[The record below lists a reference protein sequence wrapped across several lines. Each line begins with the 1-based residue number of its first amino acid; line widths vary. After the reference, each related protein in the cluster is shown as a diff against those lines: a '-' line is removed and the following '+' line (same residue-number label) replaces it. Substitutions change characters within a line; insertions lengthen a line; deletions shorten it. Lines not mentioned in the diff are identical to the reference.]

1 MYGAIIGDVAGSYY
15 EILESRARKNKQIR
29 SYMEKTM
36 ILDKNIPLF
45 TEKSS
50 CTDDSILTIA
60 IMDAKLNNKDYKETL
75 KEFGLREL
83 ELGKDIYNRGR
94 FGKGFVKW
102 LTGDYEG
109 DSYGNGCAMR
119 ISSIGFLCNSL
130 EEVKEESYKATI
142 PSHNHEES
150 IKCAEA
156 VAVSIFLLRN
166 GLSKEKLKEYIESN
180 YFKLDYNLDDLRLNY
195 LFTSRAIDSVPQA
208 IYCFLESKDFE
219 NAIRISLSIG
229 GDSDTIAAITG
240 ALAEAYYG
248 VPEDLIEKVNQY
260 LRDYMNP
267 VLEKYYGKNKKK
279 VLEVKHVKES

>member
-15 EILESRARKNKQIR
+15 EILEARARKNKQIR

-50 CTDDSILTIA
+50 CTDDSILNIA

-75 KEFGLREL
+75 KEYGLREL

-166 GLSKEKLKEYIESN
+166 GLPKEKLKEYIEKN

-240 ALAEAYYG
+240 ALAESYYG
-248 VPEDLIEKVNQY
+248 VPEDLIEKVNPY
-260 LRDYMNP
+260 LRDYMNT

>member
-1 MYGAIIGDVAGSYY
+1 
-15 EILESRARKNKQIR
+15 
-29 SYMEKTM
+29 
-36 ILDKNIPLF
+36 
-45 TEKSS
+45 
-50 CTDDSILTIA
+50 
-60 IMDAKLNNKDYKETL
+60 
-75 KEFGLREL
+75 
-83 ELGKDIYNRGR
+83 
-94 FGKGFVKW
+94 
-102 LTGDYEG
+102 
-109 DSYGNGCAMR
+109 MR

-166 GLSKEKLKEYIESN
+166 GLPKEKLKEYIEKN

-248 VPEDLIEKVNQY
+248 VPEDLIEKVNPY
-260 LRDYMNP
+260 LRDYMNT

>member
-1 MYGAIIGDVAGSYY
+1 MYGAIIGDIAGSYY
-15 EILESRARKNKQIR
+15 EILEARARKNKQIR

-45 TEKSS
+45 TDKSS
-50 CTDDSILTIA
+50 CTDDSILTVA
-60 IMDAKLNNKDYKETL
+60 IMDAKINNRDYKEFL
-75 KEFGLREL
+75 KEYGLREL
-83 ELGKDIYNRGR
+83 ELGNDIYNRGR

-102 LTGDYEG
+102 IMGDYEG

-156 VAVSIFLLRN
+156 VATSIFLLRN
-166 GLSKEKLKEYIESN
+166 GISKEKLKEYIENN
-180 YFKLDYNLDDLRLNY
+180 YFKLDYDLDQLRLNY
-195 LFTSRAIDSVPQA
+195 SFTSRAIDSVPQA
-208 IYCFLESKDFE
+208 IYCFLESKNFE
-219 NAIRISLSIG
+219 NAIRTSLSIG

-240 ALAEAYYG
+240 ALAEAHYG
-248 VPEDLIEKVNQY
+248 VPNDLLEEVKPY
-260 LRDYMNP
+260 LRDYMLP
-267 VLEKYYGKNKKK
+267 VLEKYYDKSKKK
-279 VLEVKHVKES
+279 VLEVKHDKKN

>member
-15 EILESRARKNKQIR
+15 EILEARARKNKQIR

-75 KEFGLREL
+75 KEYGLREL

-166 GLSKEKLKEYIESN
+166 GLPKEKLKEYIEKN

-248 VPEDLIEKVNQY
+248 VPEDLIEKVNPY
-260 LRDYMNP
+260 LRDYMNT

>member
-15 EILESRARKNKQIR
+15 EILEARARKNKQIR

-45 TEKSS
+45 TDKSS
-50 CTDDSILTIA
+50 CTDDSILTVA

-75 KEFGLREL
+75 KEYGLREL

-156 VAVSIFLLRN
+156 VAVSIFLLRS
-166 GLSKEKLKEYIESN
+166 GLPKEKLKEYIENN

-208 IYCFLESKDFE
+208 IYCFLESKDLPQLLHLT
-219 NAIRISLSIG
+219 ASLEFSVPQL
-229 GDSDTIAAITG
+229 SHFTIKSNTSLNNYFYNII
-240 ALAEAYYG
+240 LF
-248 VPEDLIEKVNQY
+248 
-260 LRDYMNP
+260 
-267 VLEKYYGKNKKK
+267 
-279 VLEVKHVKES
+279 

>member
-15 EILESRARKNKQIR
+15 EILEARARKNKQIR
-29 SYMEKTM
+29 SYIEKTM

-50 CTDDSILTIA
+50 CTDDTILTIA

-75 KEFGLREL
+75 KEYGLREL

-130 EEVKEESYKATI
+130 EGVKEESYKATI

-156 VAVSIFLLRN
+156 VAVSIFLLRS
-166 GLSKEKLKEYIESN
+166 GLPKEKLKEYIENN

-248 VPEDLIEKVNQY
+248 VPEDLIEKVNLY

>member
-15 EILESRARKNKQIR
+15 EILEARARKNKQIR

-248 VPEDLIEKVNQY
+248 VPEDLIEKVNPY

>member
-15 EILESRARKNKQIR
+15 EILEARARKNKQIR

-75 KEFGLREL
+75 KEYGLREL

-102 LTGDYEG
+102 LIGDYEG

-166 GLSKEKLKEYIESN
+166 GLPKEKLKEYIENN
-180 YFKLDYNLDDLRLNY
+180 YFKLDYDLDDLRLNY

-240 ALAEAYYG
+240 AIAESYYG
-248 VPEDLIEKVNQY
+248 VPEDLIEKVNPY
-260 LRDYMNP
+260 LRDYMNT

>member
-15 EILESRARKNKQIR
+15 EILEARARKNKQIR

-260 LRDYMNP
+260 LKDYMNP

>member
-15 EILESRARKNKQIR
+15 EILEARARKNKQIR

-166 GLSKEKLKEYIESN
+166 GLSKEELKEYIENN

-248 VPEDLIEKVNQY
+248 VPEDLIEKVNPY

>member
-1 MYGAIIGDVAGSYY
+1 MYGAIIGDIAGSYY
-15 EILESRARKNKQIR
+15 EILEARARKNKQIR

-45 TEKSS
+45 TDKSS
-50 CTDDSILTIA
+50 CTDDSILTVA
-60 IMDAKLNNKDYKETL
+60 IMDAKINNRDYKEVL
-75 KEFGLREL
+75 KEYGLREL
-83 ELGKDIYNRGR
+83 ELGNDIYNRGR

-102 LTGDYEG
+102 IMGDYEG

-156 VAVSIFLLRN
+156 VATSIFLLRN
-166 GLSKEKLKEYIESN
+166 GISKEKLKEYIENN
-180 YFKLDYNLDDLRLNY
+180 YFKLDYDLDQLRLNY
-195 LFTSRAIDSVPQA
+195 SFTSRAIDSVPQA

-219 NAIRISLSIG
+219 NAIRTSLSIG

-240 ALAEAYYG
+240 ALAEAHYG
-248 VPEDLIEKVNQY
+248 VPNDLLEEVKPY
-260 LRDYMNP
+260 LRDYMLP
-267 VLEKYYGKNKKK
+267 VLEKYYDKSKKK
-279 VLEVKHVKES
+279 VLEVKHDKKN

>member
-15 EILESRARKNKQIR
+15 EILEARARKNKQIR

-75 KEFGLREL
+75 KEYGLREL

-109 DSYGNGCAMR
+109 DSFGNGSAMR

-156 VAVSIFLLRN
+156 VAASIFLLRN
-166 GLSKEKLKEYIESN
+166 GLPKEKLKEYIEKN
-180 YFKLDYNLDDLRLNY
+180 YFKLDYDLDDLRLNY

-248 VPEDLIEKVNQY
+248 VPEDLIEKVNPY
-260 LRDYMNP
+260 LRDYMNT

>member
-1 MYGAIIGDVAGSYY
+1 MYGAIIGDIAGSYY
-15 EILESRARKNKQIR
+15 EILESRARRDKSIR

-50 CTDDSILTIA
+50 CTDDSILTCA
-60 IMDAKLNNKDYKETL
+60 IMDAKLNGRDYKEVL
-75 KEFGLREL
+75 KEYGIREL

-102 LTGDYEG
+102 IMGDYEG
-109 DSYGNGCAMR
+109 NSYGNGCAMR

-166 GLSKEKLKEYIESN
+166 GISKEKLKEYIESN
-180 YFKLDYNLDDLRLNY
+180 YFSLDYNLDELRLNY
-195 LFTSRAIDSVPQA
+195 SFTSRAIDSVPQA

-219 NAIRISLSIG
+219 HAIRIALSIG

-240 ALAEAYYG
+240 SLAEAHYS
-248 VPEDLIEKVNQY
+248 VPEDLKEKAKPY
-260 LRDYMNP
+260 LRDYMIP
-267 VLEKYYGKNKKK
+267 LLEKYYGKNKEK
-279 VLEVKHVKES
+279 VLEGPYVKKD

>member
-15 EILESRARKNKQIR
+15 EILEARARKNKQIR

-50 CTDDSILTIA
+50 CTDDSILTVA

-75 KEFGLREL
+75 KEYGLREL

-102 LTGDYEG
+102 ITGDYEG

-156 VAVSIFLLRN
+156 VATSIFLLRN
-166 GLSKEKLKEYIESN
+166 GISKEKLKEYIENN
-180 YFKLDYNLDDLRLNY
+180 YFKLDYDLDQLRLNY
-195 LFTSRAIDSVPQA
+195 SFTSRAIDSVPQA

-219 NAIRISLSIG
+219 NAIRTSLSIG

-240 ALAEAYYG
+240 ALAEAHYG
-248 VPEDLIEKVNQY
+248 VPNDLLEEVKPY
-260 LRDYMNP
+260 LRDYMLP
-267 VLEKYYGKNKKK
+267 VLEKYYDKNKKK

>member
-15 EILESRARKNKQIR
+15 EILEARARRNKQIR

-75 KEFGLREL
+75 KEYGLREL

-166 GLSKEKLKEYIESN
+166 GLPKEKLKEYIENN
-180 YFKLDYNLDDLRLNY
+180 YFKLDYDLDDLRLNY

-240 ALAEAYYG
+240 AIAESYYG
-248 VPEDLIEKVNQY
+248 VPEDLIEKVNPY
-260 LRDYMNP
+260 LRDYMNT

>member
-15 EILESRARKNKQIR
+15 EILEARARKNKQIR

-45 TEKSS
+45 TDKSS
-50 CTDDSILTIA
+50 CTDDSILTVA
-60 IMDAKLNNKDYKETL
+60 IMDAKINNRDYKEVL
-75 KEFGLREL
+75 KEYGLREL
-83 ELGKDIYNRGR
+83 ELGNDIYNRGR

-102 LTGDYEG
+102 IMGDYEG

-150 IKCAEA
+150 INCAEA
-156 VAVSIFLLRN
+156 VATSIFLLRN
-166 GLSKEKLKEYIESN
+166 GISKEKLKEYIENN
-180 YFKLDYNLDDLRLNY
+180 YFKLDYDLDQLRLNY
-195 LFTSRAIDSVPQA
+195 SFTSRAIDSVPQA

-219 NAIRISLSIG
+219 NAIRTSLSIG

-240 ALAEAYYG
+240 ALAEAHYG
-248 VPEDLIEKVNQY
+248 VPNDLIEKVNPY
-260 LRDYMNP
+260 LRDYMLP
-267 VLEKYYGKNKKK
+267 VLEKYYDKSKKK
-279 VLEVKHVKES
+279 VLEVKHDKKN

>member
-15 EILESRARKNKQIR
+15 EILEARARKNKQIR

-75 KEFGLREL
+75 KEYGLREL

-166 GLSKEKLKEYIESN
+166 GLPKEKLKEYIENN
-180 YFKLDYNLDDLRLNY
+180 YFKLDYDLDDLRLNY

-240 ALAEAYYG
+240 AIAESYYG
-248 VPEDLIEKVNQY
+248 VPEDLIEKVNPY
-260 LRDYMNP
+260 LRDYMNT

>member
-1 MYGAIIGDVAGSYY
+1 MYGAIIGDIAGSYY
-15 EILESRARKNKQIR
+15 EILEARARKNKQIR

-45 TEKSS
+45 TDKSS
-50 CTDDSILTIA
+50 CTDDSILTVA
-60 IMDAKLNNKDYKETL
+60 IMDAKINNRDYKEVL
-75 KEFGLREL
+75 KEYGLREL
-83 ELGKDIYNRGR
+83 ELGNDIYNRGR

-102 LTGDYEG
+102 IMGDYEG

-156 VAVSIFLLRN
+156 VATSIFLLRN
-166 GLSKEKLKEYIESN
+166 GISKEKLKEYIENN
-180 YFKLDYNLDDLRLNY
+180 YFKLDYDLDQLRLNY
-195 LFTSRAIDSVPQA
+195 SFTSRAIDSVPQA

-240 ALAEAYYG
+240 ALAEAHYG
-248 VPEDLIEKVNQY
+248 VPNDLLEEVKPY
-260 LRDYMNP
+260 LRDYMLP
-267 VLEKYYGKNKKK
+267 VLEKYYDKSKKK
-279 VLEVKHVKES
+279 VLEVKHDKKN

>member
-1 MYGAIIGDVAGSYY
+1 MYGAIIGDIAGSYY
-15 EILESRARKNKQIR
+15 EILESRARRDKRIR

-36 ILDKNIPLF
+36 ILDKKIPLF

-50 CTDDSILTIA
+50 CTDDSILTCA
-60 IMDAKLNNKDYKETL
+60 IMDAKLNDRDYKEVL
-75 KEFGLREL
+75 KEYGIREL

-102 LTGDYEG
+102 IMGDYEG

-166 GLSKEKLKEYIESN
+166 GISKEKLKEYLETN
-180 YFKLDYNLDDLRLNY
+180 YFSLDYNLDELRLNY
-195 LFTSRAIDSVPQA
+195 SFTSRAIDSVPQA

-219 NAIRISLSIG
+219 HAIRTALSIG

-240 ALAEAYYG
+240 SLAEAHYS
-248 VPEDLIEKVNQY
+248 VPEELKEQAKPY
-260 LRDYMNP
+260 LRDYMIP
-267 VLEKYYGKNKKK
+267 LLEKYYGKNKKK
-279 VLEVKHVKES
+279 VLEGTYVKKD

>member
-15 EILESRARKNKQIR
+15 EILEARARKNKQIR

-45 TEKSS
+45 TDKSS
-50 CTDDSILTIA
+50 CTDDSILTVA

-75 KEFGLREL
+75 KEYGLREL

-102 LTGDYEG
+102 ITGDYEG

-156 VAVSIFLLRN
+156 VATSIFLLRN
-166 GLSKEKLKEYIESN
+166 GISKEKLKEYIENN

-219 NAIRISLSIG
+219 NAIRTSLSIG

-240 ALAEAYYG
+240 ALAEAHYG
-248 VPEDLIEKVNQY
+248 VPNDLLEEVKPY
-260 LRDYMNP
+260 LRDYMLP
-267 VLEKYYGKNKKK
+267 VLEKYYDKSKKK
-279 VLEVKHVKES
+279 VLEVKHDKKN

>member
-15 EILESRARKNKQIR
+15 EILEARARKNKQIR

-75 KEFGLREL
+75 KEYGLREL

-156 VAVSIFLLRN
+156 VAVSIFLLRS
-166 GLSKEKLKEYIESN
+166 GLPKEKLKEYIEKN

-248 VPEDLIEKVNQY
+248 VPEDLIEKVNPY

>member
-15 EILESRARKNKQIR
+15 EILEARARKNKQIR

-75 KEFGLREL
+75 KEYGLREL

-102 LTGDYEG
+102 LIGDYEG

-166 GLSKEKLKEYIESN
+166 GLPKEKLKEYIENN
-180 YFKLDYNLDDLRLNY
+180 YFKLDYDLDDLRLNY

-248 VPEDLIEKVNQY
+248 VPEDLIEKVNPY
-260 LRDYMNP
+260 LRDYMNT

>member
-15 EILESRARKNKQIR
+15 EILEARARKNKQIR

-156 VAVSIFLLRN
+156 VAVSIFLLRS
-166 GLSKEKLKEYIESN
+166 GLAKEKLKEYIENN

-248 VPEDLIEKVNQY
+248 VPEDLIEKVNPY